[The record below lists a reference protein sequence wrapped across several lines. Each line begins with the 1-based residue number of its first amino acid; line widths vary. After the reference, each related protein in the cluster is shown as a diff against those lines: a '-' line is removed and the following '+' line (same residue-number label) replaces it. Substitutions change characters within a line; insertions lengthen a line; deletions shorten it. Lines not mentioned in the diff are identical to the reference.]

1 MSLYRVICLSENDS
15 DTGQISTYNAVL
27 GNLILLSE
35 NLRKQKLMEVDK
47 QPRLKKDMLA
57 TVPQCHIFYLSDT
70 LFFHTSLH
78 SC

>member
-57 TVPQCHIFYLSDT
+57 TVPHLLSFRYS
-70 LFFHTSLH
+70 LFSHKFAFL
-78 SC
+78 